1 MTSDMDASKRV
12 GEYLQSNL
20 MQNLPG
26 LTVKLRSIPLKSR
39 LADTTAHKFD
49 MVYGT
54 WQPSF
59 QDPIDY
65 LTIGGL
71 FNLES
76 DYKNSTFW
84 KEINQAK
91 STYATQPAKRQAS
104 LIAAEK
110 QLIQKD
116 AFAAPLYQAGVSYLL
131 KSKVTGFRLSP
142 YGTVAYYWDVKI
154 K

>member
-1 MTSDMDASKRV
+1 MTYNLKQAQKEWALAKKRLGKSKITIELLTSDMDAPKRV

-20 MQNLPG
+20 MKNLPG

-39 LADTTAHKFD
+39 LADTSKHNFD

-76 DYKNSTFW
+76 DYKNSTF
-84 KEINQAK
+84 
-91 STYATQPAKRQAS
+91 
-104 LIAAEK
+104 
-110 QLIQKD
+110 
-116 AFAAPLYQAGVSYLL
+116 
-131 KSKVTGFRLSP
+131 
-142 YGTVAYYWDVKI
+142 
-154 K
+154 